1 MKKSDYI
8 FVIILILLS
17 LILAYFLGYDMY
29 IKTRPIVFGLL
40 SGAIG
45 LNIGALYKSSRNGN
59 KKKEKD

>member
-1 MKKSDYI
+1 MKKSNHIY
-8 FVIILILLS
+8 VIGLILLS

-45 LNIGALYKSSRNGN
+45 IHVAELYKDSRHDQ
-59 KKKEKD
+59 KHKEKE